1 MFDQAGK
8 PINSAKI
15 SVANR
20 DHAVHT
26 GKDGD
31 YWRILLAGEYEIHAF
46 KKDYETQIKKV
57 TVRDGIATVLNFTL
71 KGPNAEAGSGR
82 ELEQAQNTILTQ
94 QPASNQ
100 QETNNQGLLNH
111 KLNNLLQT
119 SDMSLPSQEDNFNQL
134 IGNNMNLDDLSQAD
148 QQPLGFNSISEPSE
162 YGLTDADARQM
173 QHPGSTDKGLL
184 DHIAMESPFEQLT
197 NQPKST
203 TFYDDNQQMYDD
215 LSVNRNN
222 FFERKFDTDS
232 DSAH

>member
-1 MFDQAGK
+1 
-8 PINSAKI
+8 
-15 SVANR
+15 
-20 DHAVHT
+20 
-26 GKDGD
+26 
-31 YWRILLAGEYEIHAF
+31 
-46 KKDYETQIKKV
+46 
-57 TVRDGIATVLNFTL
+57 
-71 KGPNAEAGSGR
+71 
-82 ELEQAQNTILTQ
+82 
-94 QPASNQ
+94 
-100 QETNNQGLLNH
+100 
-111 KLNNLLQT
+111 
-119 SDMSLPSQEDNFNQL
+119 MSLPSQEDNFNQL

-222 FFERKFDTDS
+222 FFERKFDIDS